1 MNQFATVIPEGLKL
15 HRKSDFASEIVTE
28 LAHGDRVK
36 VLQRRQSPGGTPLA
50 EVMVSRTKTGIQV
63 GMVGWARDSLLQIEV
78 PKPLPP
84 PPPIAR
90 EEHQGVDG
98 IAREDGRERPNA
110 LDGLCRQRP
119 DALPRCEPDEECKPL
134 PLGKYI
140 LIGLAVAFG
149 LALLVAAFG

>member
-50 EVMVSRTKTGIQV
+50 EVMVSRTRTGIQI
-63 GMVGWARDSLLQIEV
+63 GMVGWARDSLLQVEV
-78 PKPLPP
+78 PPAPLP

-90 EEHQGVDG
+90 E
-98 IAREDGRERPNA
+98 DGRK
-110 LDGLCRQRP
+110 RP
-119 DALPRCEPDEECKPL
+119 DDVPRCEPDEECKPL

-140 LIGLAVAFG
+140 AIGLAVVFG
-149 LALLVAAFG
+149 LALLAWAIG

>member
-15 HRKSDFASEIVTE
+15 HRKPDFASETVTE
-28 LAHGDRVK
+28 LAQGDRVK
-36 VLQRRQSPGGTPLA
+36 VLQRRQSPGGTMLA

-63 GMVGWARDSLLQIEV
+63 GMVGWARDSLLQVEQ
-78 PKPLPP
+78 PAPPP

-90 EEHQGVDG
+90 E
-98 IAREDGRERPNA
+98 DGRK
-110 LDGLCRQRP
+110 RP

-140 LIGLAVAFG
+140 LIGLAVAIG
-149 LALLVAAFG
+149 LALLVAALG

>member
-15 HRKSDFASEIVTE
+15 HRKSDFASEMVTE

-63 GMVGWARDSLLQIEV
+63 GMVGWARDSLLQVEE
-78 PKPLPP
+78 
-84 PPPIAR
+84 PIVH
-90 EEHQGVDG
+90 EEHQGVD
-98 IAREDGRERPNA
+98 AR
-110 LDGLCRQRP
+110 LDGLCRKRP

-140 LIGLAVAFG
+140 AIGLAVVFG
-149 LALLVAAFG
+149 LALLAWALG

>member
-1 MNQFATVIPEGLKL
+1 MNQFATVIPEGLRL

-63 GMVGWARDSLLQIEV
+63 GMVGWARDSLLEIEV
-78 PKPLPP
+78 PKPAPLPP
-84 PPPIAR
+84 PPD
-90 EEHQGVDG
+90 V
-98 IAREDGRERPNA
+98 
-110 LDGLCRQRP
+110 
-119 DALPRCEPDEECKPL
+119 PRCEPDEECKPL

>member
-78 PKPLPP
+78 PPAPLPP
-84 PPPIAR
+84 PPD
-90 EEHQGVDG
+90 V
-98 IAREDGRERPNA
+98 
-110 LDGLCRQRP
+110 
-119 DALPRCEPDEECKPL
+119 PRCEPDEECKPL

>member
-63 GMVGWARDSLLQIEV
+63 GMVGWVRDSLLQVEE

-84 PPPIAR
+84 PPD
-90 EEHQGVDG
+90 V
-98 IAREDGRERPNA
+98 
-110 LDGLCRQRP
+110 
-119 DALPRCEPDEECKPL
+119 PRCEPDEECKPL

-149 LALLVAAFG
+149 LALLVWAVG